1 MLHYEFT
8 NAVRPFV
15 IFAQHPN
22 TEYINNRERKS
33 RGKESNVLFTGATV
47 LPQYYGVPW
56 GVYPAN
62 IIQQGTTANTQQRR
76 PLTPSSAATETANNL
91 AAAAATTVQP
101 SPYVIPA
108 YYDQNGSIV
117 MRGIS
122 NGPTMRLVSPAPV
135 LVNPSNPGTFNFI
148 LPCRQ
153 VQQITYRNLNNFTL
167 ITTSVVCIIIRAHS
181 ADYRAYSPT
190 FLNIII
196 CQNIHVS
203 KRLST

>member
-1 MLHYEFT
+1 M
-8 NAVRPFV
+8 
-15 IFAQHPN
+15 
-22 TEYINNRERKS
+22 
-33 RGKESNVLFTGATV
+33 

-62 IIQQGTTANTQQRR
+62 IIQQGAAANAQQRR

-91 AAAAATTVQP
+91 AAAAASVQQ

-135 LVNPSNPGTFNFI
+135 LVNPSNPGNYTEI
-148 LPCRQ
+148 P
-153 VQQITYRNLNNFTL
+153 
-167 ITTSVVCIIIRAHS
+167 SVKT
-181 ADYRAYSPT
+181 AYFSIF
-190 FLNIII
+190 FLRI
-196 CQNIHVS
+196 
-203 KRLST
+203 